1 VLHLASGVLLFNDE
15 VHPQNS
21 FYPWCDGVVAD
32 DERAVAV
39 GYTGPQAGWYEVLD
53 IGRLDTSFCAS
64 LPNSTGVAAHMS
76 VHGTASVA
84 ANDLVLVVDDA
95 PKRTLGRFLYAPVA
109 GTPKPFGDGV
119 LCLGGTTYLLPIVTT
134 SAAGGAAS
142 FPDLTSPPQPGG
154 LVTPGSTWS
163 FQFLY
168 RNAAGGASGF
178 NLSDGVSI
186 TFAP

>member
-1 VLHLASGVLLFNDE
+1 
-15 VHPQNS
+15 
-21 FYPWCDGVVAD
+21 
-32 DERAVAV
+32 
-39 GYTGPQAGWYEVLD
+39 
-53 IGRLDTSFCAS
+53 
-64 LPNSTGVAAHMS
+64 MS

-109 GTPKPFGDGV
+109 GTPTPFGDGV